1 MDKKKTGTLIREAR
15 IRKNYT
21 QSELGDLIGVSNKA
35 VSRWENGETFP
46 DIGVLENLSRI
57 LDLPIQ
63 DIVVGEKQADD
74 ETVCSEIVRLA
85 KLQEGD
91 RRKKAVWVFME
102 SVIVICSC
110 IAGYQGIKE
119 SSLVSGT
126 FGIVS
131 MVMLTGTF
139 FLLLMG
145 KKVLR
150 DASIRKKDN
159 RNRVF
164 LCISAITGIVAVLST
179 YGMMWLIERGSILFH
194 MEAAAVGQF
203 LNFLYALFF
212 LINFVMLLVQFY
224 RIHKEKT
231 GIGTGI
237 FVSVTV
243 LYLTALYGDM
253 LHRLTT
259 FSQAYGMLFGRTAG
273 VLGELLIVMVLVTCN
288 RKQIEIDQNA
298 NL

>member
-21 QSELGDLIGVSNKA
+21 QSEIGDLIGVSNKA

-91 RRKKAVWVFME
+91 RRKKAIWVLME
-102 SVIVICSC
+102 SMIVICSC
-110 IAGYQGIKE
+110 IVGYQGIKE
-119 SSLVSGT
+119 SSLVSGVS
-126 FGIVS
+126 GIVS

-150 DASIRKKDN
+150 DASTRKKDN

-164 LCISAITGIVAVLST
+164 FWISVITGLIAVLST
-179 YGMMWLIERGSILFH
+179 YGMMWLIERGNIPFH
-194 MEAAAVGQF
+194 MEAAAVGQV

-212 LINFVMLLVQFY
+212 LINFVMLLVLFY

-231 GIGTGI
+231 GIGAGI
-237 FVSVTV
+237 FASVTV
-243 LYLTALYGDM
+243 LYLMALYGDM

-288 RKQIEIDQNA
+288 RKQ
-298 NL
+298 